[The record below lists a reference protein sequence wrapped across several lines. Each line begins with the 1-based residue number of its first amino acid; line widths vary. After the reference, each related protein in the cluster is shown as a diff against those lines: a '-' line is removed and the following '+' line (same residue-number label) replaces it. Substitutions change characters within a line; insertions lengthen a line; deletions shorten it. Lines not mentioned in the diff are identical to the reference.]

1 MALPS
6 ADLDWVDMTSF
17 YEAKQRD
24 YILKDSLCA
33 CIENV
38 ALSGNCWICND
49 NTQIQNDYAYQ
60 QNKQILG
67 W

>member
-1 MALPS
+1 
-6 ADLDWVDMTSF
+6 MTSF